1 VVSDA
6 ACTVGPVAVAD
17 ETFQALADSVV
28 DGFLERE
35 PVAATSLGEHRFDD
49 RLDDMRPAALD
60 EIRRWLSTSLA
71 ALTAIDPADLSMDN
85 AVDAAI
91 LRAGLEEHTFMLDEL
106 RAHEWDPLIWNPGT
120 AVYLLLARDYAPLP
134 DRLRALT
141 GRLAAIP
148 ESLSVARDTLG
159 AMPRVHIETAIGQFT
174 GTRTMLATEV
184 ERALRQVE
192 SLRPDVESV
201 RDSAVEALEE
211 HIAWLQ
217 DRLAAVRSGAEP
229 ERDPRIGA
237 ELFRRKLAYTLDAAT
252 DADAILAR
260 ADADLASVSER
271 IREVAARVA
280 GARPDEPGLV
290 RNVLDQLADE
300 HPDNDMIVGMAKDTL
315 AATTEFVQSERLATV
330 YDDPVEII
338 VMPEIHRGVA
348 VAYCDPPGPLEPAP
362 LPTFYAI
369 SPTPSDWPPERVESF
384 FREYNSHMIHNLTVH
399 EAMPGHMLQQAHS
412 RRAQPPTKVRAAFGS
427 GPFVEGWAVYA
438 EQLMAAHGYGGGSVQ
453 MQQLKMQLRM
463 IINAILDAR
472 VHASG
477 MPEADAMALMTEQG
491 FQEEGEAH
499 GKWRRAQL
507 TSAQLS
513 TYYVGYTEVND
524 LVRDLR
530 SERPDLSTLD
540 LHDTVLAHGSPAPR
554 HLRTLLHLGKP
565 ATGPGGRP

>member
-1 VVSDA
+1 
-6 ACTVGPVAVAD
+6 VAD
-17 ETFQALADSVV
+17 ETFQALAGWVL
-28 DGFLERE
+28 DGLLERW

-49 RLDDMRPAALD
+49 RLDDMRPAALH

-71 ALTAIDPADLSMDN
+71 ELTAIDSADLSIDN
-85 AVDAAI
+85 AVDARI
-91 LRAGLEEHTFMLDEL
+91 LRARLEEHAFMLDDL
-106 RAHEWDPLIWNPGT
+106 RAHEWDPLVWNPGT

-134 DRLRALT
+134 DRLRALI

-148 ESLSVARDTLG
+148 ESLAVARDTLG
-159 AMPRVHIETAIGQFT
+159 AMPQVHIETAIGQFT
-174 GTRTMLATEV
+174 GTRTLLATEV

-192 SLRPDVESV
+192 SLRRDVESV
-201 RDSAVEALEE
+201 RDTAVEALDE
-211 HIAWLQ
+211 HIAWLR

-229 ERDPRIGA
+229 ERDPRIGD

-252 DADAILAR
+252 DADAIRAR
-260 ADADLASVSER
+260 AEADLTAVSER
-271 IREVAARVA
+271 IKEVAAQVA

-300 HPDNDMIVGMAKDTL
+300 HPDNDTIFGLAKDTL

-330 YDDPVEII
+330 YDDPVDII

-348 VAYCDPPGPLEPAP
+348 VAYCDPPGPLEPTP
-362 LPTFYAI
+362 LATFYAI
-369 SPTPSDWPPERVESF
+369 SPTPSDWPQERVESF
-384 FREYNSHMIHNLTVH
+384 FREYNSYMIHNLTVH
-399 EAMPGHMLQQAHS
+399 EAMPGHVLQLAHS

-438 EQLMAAHGYGGGSVQ
+438 EQLMVAHGYGGGGVQ

-477 MPEADAMALMTEQG
+477 MTEAEAMALMTEQG

-530 SERPDLSTLD
+530 SGRPDLPTRD
-540 LHDTVLAHGSPAPR
+540 LHDTALAHGSPAPR
-554 HLRTLLHLGKP
+554 DLRTLLDLVK
-565 ATGPGGRP
+565 TT

>member
-1 VVSDA
+1 MTA
-6 ACTVGPVAVAD
+6 AD

-28 DGFLERE
+28 DGFLERG
-35 PVAATSLGEHRFDD
+35 PVTATSLGEHRFDD
-49 RLDDMRPAALD
+49 RLDDMRPPALD
-60 EIRRWLSTSLA
+60 ELRRWLSTSVA
-71 ALTAIDPADLSMDN
+71 ALTAIDPADLSIDN
-85 AVDAAI
+85 AVDARI
-91 LRAGLEEHTFMLDEL
+91 LRARLEEHAFMLDEL

-134 DRLRALT
+134 DRLHALA

-148 ESLSVARDTLG
+148 ESLAVARDTLG

-201 RDSAVEALEE
+201 RDAAAEALDE

-217 DRLAAVRSGAEP
+217 DRLAGVRSGAEP
-229 ERDPRIGA
+229 ERDPRIGE
-237 ELFRRKLAYTLDAAT
+237 ELFRRKLAYSLDAAT

-260 ADADLASVSER
+260 ADADLAAVSER
-271 IREVAARVA
+271 IREVAAQVA
-280 GARPDEPGLV
+280 SARPDEPGLV

-300 HPDNDMIVGMAKDTL
+300 HPDNDTIVGLAKDTL
-315 AATTEFVQSERLATV
+315 AATTEFVQSESLVTV

-348 VAYCDPPGPLEPAP
+348 VAYCDPPGPLEPTP
-362 LPTFYAI
+362 LATFYAI
-369 SPTPSDWPPERVESF
+369 SPTPSDWPPERVDSF

-399 EAMPGHMLQQAHS
+399 EAMPGHVLQLAHS

-427 GPFVEGWAVYA
+427 GPVVEGWAVYA
-438 EQLMAAHGYGGGSVQ
+438 EQLMVAHGYGGGSVQ

-472 VHASG
+472 VHAAG
-477 MPEADAMALMTEQG
+477 MPEAEAMALMTEQG

-524 LVRDLR
+524 LVGDLR
-530 SERPDLSTLD
+530 SERPDLSTRD

-554 HLRTLLHLGKP
+554 HLRTLLRLGE
-565 ATGPGGRP
+565 TS

>member
-1 VVSDA
+1 M
-6 ACTVGPVAVAD
+6 AVAD
-17 ETFQALADSVV
+17 ETFQALAGSLV

-35 PVAATSLGEHRFDD
+35 PTTATSLGEHRFDD
-49 RLDDMRPAALD
+49 RLEDMRPAALD
-60 EIRRWLSTSLA
+60 ETRRWLSTSLT
-71 ALTAIDPADLSMDN
+71 ALTAIEPADLSMDN
-85 AVDAAI
+85 AVDARI
-91 LRAGLEEHTFMLDEL
+91 LRSRLEEHAFMLDEL

-120 AVYLLLARDYAPLP
+120 AVYMLLARDYAPLP

-148 ESLSVARDTLG
+148 ESLAVAQDTLG

-184 ERALRQVE
+184 ERALRQAE
-192 SLRPDVESV
+192 PLRRDVESV
-201 RDSAVEALEE
+201 RDSAVEALDQ
-211 HIAWLQ
+211 HIAWLE
-217 DRLAAVRSGAEP
+217 DRLAAVRSGAEA

-260 ADADLASVSER
+260 AGGDLAAVSEQ
-271 IREVAARVA
+271 IREVAAQVA

-300 HPDNDMIVGMAKDTL
+300 HPDNDTIVGLAKDTL
-315 AATTEFVQSERLATV
+315 GETTGFVRSNDLVTV

-348 VAYCDPPGPLEPAP
+348 VAYCDPPGPLEPRP
-362 LPTFYAI
+362 LATFYAI

-399 EAMPGHMLQQAHS
+399 EAMPGHVLQLAHS
-412 RRAQPPTKVRAAFGS
+412 RRAQPPTRVRAAFAS

-438 EQLMAAHGYGGGSVQ
+438 EQLMVAHGYGGSSVQ

-477 MPEADAMALMTEQG
+477 MTEADAMALMTGQG

-530 SERPDLSTLD
+530 TERPSLSIRE

-554 HLRTLLHLGKP
+554 HLRSLLHVGES
-565 ATGPGGRP
+565 R